1 MEAISCSE
9 MLVSIYQSTQYN
21 IPEDFRLYTCSHGNF
36 RSHLSFVV
44 SVVELLLLCHDVN
57 HGINPL
63 KPKII
68 RIVVKDS
75 VHNTEN
81 TILLHCKDFIC

>member
-1 MEAISCSE
+1 
-9 MLVSIYQSTQYN
+9 
-21 IPEDFRLYTCSHGNF
+21 
-36 RSHLSFVV
+36 
-44 SVVELLLLCHDVN
+44 LLCHDVN

-81 TILLHCKDFIC
+81 TTLLHCKDFIC